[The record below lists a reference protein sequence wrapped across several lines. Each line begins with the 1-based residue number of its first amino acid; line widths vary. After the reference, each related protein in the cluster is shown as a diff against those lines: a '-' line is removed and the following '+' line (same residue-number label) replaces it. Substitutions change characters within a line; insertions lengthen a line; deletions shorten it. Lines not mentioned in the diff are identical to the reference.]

1 MNNHMMLLDNKAVL
15 QDNHAMLSDIHSN
28 VLAGQMGTGNRK
40 QLVST
45 AFYCAFNEKN

>member
-1 MNNHMMLLDNKAVL
+1 MNNHMMLMDNKTVL

-28 VLAGQMGTGNRK
+28 VLAGQKGTGNRN

-45 AFYCAFNEKN
+45 TFHCAFNKK